1 MPGRQIDDAQAAVG
15 EGRLIVQEQPRIV
28 RAAMRDDVAHAREP
42 VALVGVEPVRGDDS
56 CDSAHRYTASV
67 SALAAGAH
75 AGEVA
80 ACRA

>member
-1 MPGRQIDDAQAAVG
+1 MPGRQIDDAQAPVAERSLV
-15 EGRLIVQEQPRIV
+15 VQEHPRIV
-28 RAAMRDDVAHAREP
+28 WPAMRDDVAHAREP
-42 VALVGVEPVRGDDS
+42 VALVGVEPAPGDNP
-56 CDSAHRYTASV
+56 CDPAHRYTASV